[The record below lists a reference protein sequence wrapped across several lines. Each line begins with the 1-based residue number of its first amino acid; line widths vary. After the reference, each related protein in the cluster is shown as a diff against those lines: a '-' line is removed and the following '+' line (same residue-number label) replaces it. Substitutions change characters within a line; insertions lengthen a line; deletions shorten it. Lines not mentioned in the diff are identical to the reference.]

1 MEVADLLTLAGL
13 SAATTLV
20 FSVVKRLW
28 QPSAEALDR
37 FGPAVAIALGLM
49 LGGGAGLVAHG
60 DLAQAAINGVLAG
73 LSSMGMYNLAST
85 TPVGRV
91 L

>member
-20 FSVVKRLW
+20 FSLVKRMW
-28 QPSAEALDR
+28 RPDPDTLDR
-37 FGPAVAIALGLM
+37 FGPAVAIAFGIL
-49 LGGGAGLVAHG
+49 LGGGAALSANA
-60 DLAQAAINGVLAG
+60 DIAQAAINGVLAG